1 MIIHLDMDAFF
12 ASVEVRER
20 PELAGLPVVV
30 GGSTS
35 GRGVVA
41 AANYEARK
49 FGVFSAMPMAQ
60 ALRLCSQ
67 LVCLPVNMPLY
78 IQVSQHIH
86 EIFYR
91 YTPEIEPLSLDEA
104 FLDVSASAKLFGS
117 AAEIAQRIKADIKEE
132 CHLIASAG
140 VAPNKFVA
148 KIASDINK
156 PDGFLVVEESEMQD
170 FLDPLPIKRL
180 WGVGKKTEQQLH
192 RHGIN
197 TIFDVRNQSADW
209 LIQNFGKQGDH
220 IFRLAN
226 GQDKREV
233 ISDAKAKSIS
243 SETTFANDIQDEEV
257 LLAVLSQLSE
267 QVAARLRDNNV
278 KGKTVSIK
286 LRFHDFRTITRSKTL
301 SESTFQTMQLW
312 LTVKQLFLAAR
323 QTNTAAI
330 RLVGVSV
337 SGFLNDETLQGDLFA
352 QGADQNNLENNQ
364 QDTLDELSDEINHR
378 FGTSKIHRGRKITKT
393 KNQ

>member
-1 MIIHLDMDAFF
+1 MIIHIDMDAFF
-12 ASVEVRER
+12 ASVEVREQ

-30 GGSTS
+30 GGSAS

-60 ALRLCSQ
+60 ALRLCSH

-78 IQVSQHIH
+78 INVSQHIH

-104 FLDVSASAKLFGS
+104 FLDVSASAKLFGT
-117 AAEIAQRIKADIKEE
+117 AAEIAQLIKADIKEE

-156 PDGFLVVEESEMQD
+156 PDGFLVVEEVEMQD

-192 RHGIN
+192 RYGIN
-197 TIFDVRNQSADW
+197 TIFDVRNQSPDW

-220 IFRLAN
+220 IFRLAH

-243 SETTFANDIQDEEV
+243 SETTFANDIQDKDV
-257 LLAVLSQLSE
+257 LLATLSQLSE
-267 QVAARLRDNNV
+267 QVAARLRDKNV

-312 LTVKQLFLAAR
+312 LTVKQLFLEAI

-330 RLVGVSV
+330 RLIGVSV
-337 SGFLNDETLQGDLFA
+337 SGFSTDDALQGDLFS
-352 QGADQNNLENNQ
+352 QDVDQEIK
-364 QDTLDELSDEINHR
+364 QDTLDVLSDEINHR
-378 FGTSKIHRGRKITKT
+378 FGTSKVHRGRKITK
-393 KNQ
+393 N